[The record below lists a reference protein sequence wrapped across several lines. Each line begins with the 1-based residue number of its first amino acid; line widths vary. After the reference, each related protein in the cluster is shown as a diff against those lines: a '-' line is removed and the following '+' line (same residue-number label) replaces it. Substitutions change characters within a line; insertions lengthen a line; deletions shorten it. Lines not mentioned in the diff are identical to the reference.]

1 MDWFL
6 YYNGLRHER
15 VKRLLIITFN
25 IKAIRIQ
32 RSKRSRRVK
41 FSLDG
46 IRSLSINRTSA
57 SLENHRDHFRVQVNS
72 WFTTR
77 FWISMVEFFVT
88 MNLFSTMKI
97 SMDFIYLKFKS
108 YEVES
113 HMDLPMIIIY
123 EYFQYCLMLI
133 SFFYLLSCFLISSYK
148 SFEKPYSQI

>member
-1 MDWFL
+1 MGSEAYQSTEPPHPWKTIAITSGFKLIRDSRQGFEFPWLNFL
-6 YYNGLRHER
+6 LP
-15 VKRLLIITFN
+15 
-25 IKAIRIQ
+25 
-32 RSKRSRRVK
+32 
-41 FSLDG
+41 
-46 IRSLSINRTSA
+46 
-57 SLENHRDHFRVQVNS
+57 
-72 WFTTR
+72 
-77 FWISMVEFFVT
+77 
-88 MNLFSTMKI
+88 I